1 MPGAWDLYRGRSFI
15 LHGCEQGH
23 PLKRE
28 AVEETGHQMRKS
40 ILLYSRLSQHSSKG
54 LVRAI
59 VGVMSAGGTIQ
70 TLQLQKHTFKP
81 SCRVH
86 TPKNCAKTLPLNGL
100 MQTQKFRAC
109 KLHRFR
115 RFHILSLG
123 TGEHRATVSPRK
135 LLHERASTY
144 LEDRETQ

>member
-28 AVEETGHQMRKS
+28 VVEETGHQMRKS
-40 ILLYSRLSQHSSKG
+40 ILMYSRLSQHSSKG
-54 LVRAI
+54 LVLAI
-59 VGVMSAGGTIQ
+59 VGVMSAGETIQ

-100 MQTQKFRAC
+100 MQTQKFRA
-109 KLHRFR
+109 K
-115 RFHILSLG
+115 SLEPANSIG
-123 TGEHRATVSPRK
+123 LGDFTYC
-135 LLHERASTY
+135 LLAPGNTEQQSLPENCYMNVHPPT
-144 LEDRETQ
+144 